1 MDKLFSPYFGF
12 GLTFGKSIKVGYL
25 QIIAFLT
32 YFSWMGIT
40 QQKDCELRKSAEGI
54 EVYTCKM
61 ANSKINSIQSTFT
74 VSSTLS
80 ALSEALFDLDNF
92 HKWQYKIVKTELLK
106 SISKNEFIYR
116 AELETPWPV
125 SNRDLILHVKM
136 APTSNPN
143 EFHFSAIGKPD
154 FIAPRE
160 GFVRVP
166 VSEAHWYIKV
176 VDKNSIHI
184 KHSILIDPGGAI
196 PAWLMNL
203 SLAEGPYETFRNLR
217 AYLGSGK

>member
-1 MDKLFSPYFGF
+1 MP
-12 GLTFGKSIKVGYL
+12 VGYPYK
-25 QIIAFLT
+25 IAFLT
-32 YFSWMGIT
+32 FFSLILVV

-61 ANSKINSIQSTFT
+61 ADSKINSIQSTFA
-74 VSSTLS
+74 VSSS
-80 ALSEALFDLDNF
+80 FGALSEALFDLNNF

-136 APTSNPN
+136 SATANPN
-143 EFHFSAIGKPD
+143 EYHFSAIGKPD
-154 FIAPRE
+154 FIPPRE

-166 VSEAHWYIKV
+166 VSEAHWYIQV
-176 VDKNSIHI
+176 LGQKNIKI
-184 KHSILIDPGGAI
+184 KHSILIDPGGSI

-203 SLAEGPYETFRNLR
+203 SLAEGPYQTFKSLR
-217 AYLGSGK
+217 EFLSSRK

>member
-1 MDKLFSPYFGF
+1 ME
-12 GLTFGKSIKVGYL
+12 
-25 QIIAFLT
+25 
-32 YFSWMGIT
+32 IT

-61 ANSKINSIQSTFT
+61 ANSRINSIQSTFT
-74 VSSTLS
+74 VSSSFS

-160 GFVRVP
+160 DFVRVP

-176 VDKNSIHI
+176 VDKNTIHI

-217 AYLGSGK
+217 AYLGSGKGAMINEQWPIIKESNRQSEMVLPIILSLN

>member
-1 MDKLFSPYFGF
+1 M
-12 GLTFGKSIKVGYL
+12 GYS
-25 QIIAFLT
+25 QIIIFLT
-32 YFSWMGIT
+32 YFSWMSVT

-61 ANSKINSIQSTFT
+61 ADSKINSIQSSFT
-74 VSSTLS
+74 VSASIHT
-80 ALSEALFDLDNF
+80 LSEALFDLKNF
-92 HKWQYKIVKTELLK
+92 PKWQYKIVKTEMLK
-106 SISKNEFIYR
+106 RMSANEFIYL

-136 APTSNPN
+136 SATANPN
-143 EFHFSAIGKPD
+143 EYHFSAMGKPD
-154 FIAPRE
+154 FIPPRD

-176 VDKNSIHI
+176 LDKSSIQI
-184 KHSILIDPGGAI
+184 KHSILIDPGGSI

-203 SLAEGPYETFRNLR
+203 SLAEGPYETFKKLR
-217 AYLGSGK
+217 EYLDSRK

>member
-1 MDKLFSPYFGF
+1 
-12 GLTFGKSIKVGYL
+12 
-25 QIIAFLT
+25 
-32 YFSWMGIT
+32 MGIT

-61 ANSKINSIQSTFT
+61 ANSRINSIQSTFT
-74 VSSTLS
+74 VSSSFS

-160 GFVRVP
+160 DFVRVP

-176 VDKNSIHI
+176 VDKNTIHI

>member
-1 MDKLFSPYFGF
+1 
-12 GLTFGKSIKVGYL
+12 VGYL
-25 QIIAFLT
+25 QIIVLLT
-32 YFSWMGIT
+32 YISWMEIV

-61 ANSKINSIQSTFT
+61 ADSKINSIQSTFS
-74 VSSTLS
+74 VSSTFG
-80 ALSEALFDLDNF
+80 ALSEALFDLKNF
-92 HKWQYKIVKTELLK
+92 HKWQYKIVKTEMLK

-116 AELETPWPV
+116 AELQTPWPV

-136 APTSNPN
+136 TATANPN
-143 EFHFSAIGKPD
+143 EYHFSAIGKPD
-154 FIAPRE
+154 FIPPRE

-176 VDKNSIHI
+176 IGKTNIQI
-184 KHSILIDPGGAI
+184 KHSILIDPGGSI

-203 SLAEGPYETFRNLR
+203 SLAEGPYETFKNLR
-217 AYLGSGK
+217 TYLASGK

>member
-1 MDKLFSPYFGF
+1 M
-12 GLTFGKSIKVGYL
+12 GYL

-61 ANSKINSIQSTFT
+61 ANSRINSIQSTFT
-74 VSSTLS
+74 VSSSFS

-106 SISKNEFIYR
+106 RISKNEFIYR

-143 EFHFSAIGKPD
+143 EFHFSAIGKPE
-154 FIAPRE
+154 FITPRE
-160 GFVRVP
+160 DFVRVP

-176 VDKNSIHI
+176 VDKNTIHI

-203 SLAEGPYETFRNLR
+203 SLAEGPYETFKNLR
-217 AYLGSGK
+217 NYLSSER

>member
-1 MDKLFSPYFGF
+1 M
-12 GLTFGKSIKVGYL
+12 GYL

-32 YFSWMGIT
+32 YFSWMGLV

-61 ANSKINSIQSTFT
+61 ADSKINSIQSTFS
-74 VSSTLS
+74 VSSS
-80 ALSEALFDLDNF
+80 FGALSEALFDLKNF

-116 AELETPWPV
+116 AELQTPWPV

-136 APTSNPN
+136 TATAKPN
-143 EFHFSAIGKPD
+143 EYHFSAIGKPD
-154 FIAPRE
+154 FIPPRE

-166 VSEAHWYIKV
+166 VSEAHWYIKIL
-176 VDKNSIHI
+176 DKSNIQI
-184 KHSILIDPGGAI
+184 KHSILIDPGGSI

-203 SLAEGPYETFRNLR
+203 SLAEGPYETFKNLR
-217 AYLGSGK
+217 VYLGSGG